1 VNSSQF
7 DCSGGDWANLHGG
20 QKEEKIVGEMRYSM
34 IEGGHSGSFYKKYV
48 SFHDIFLKKMCRDE
62 AKKKCK
68 FH

>member
-1 VNSSQF
+1 MVNSSQF

-48 SFHDIFLKKMCRDE
+48 SFYDIFLKKYAEMRQ
-62 AKKKCK
+62 KKCK